1 LATYKELQVPAE
13 EGARFILGI
22 SWAAV
27 GNSIPAIFWL
37 FYYLMKNKEAYDAV
51 QAEVESVVQGRTS
64 GNESCFS
71 MDELDQM
78 PVLNSAFTEA
88 LRLSHGAFSL
98 RQVLEDV
105 PLQVKAPSGET
116 SSYLLEK
123 GSNVMMLMS
132 IMHQDPTIFP
142 NPLSFDYKRFMPDPV
157 TGEQPSFKRNGK
169 VVDPLR
175 FFGGG
180 SHMCPGRKFIVYEA
194 KAFIA
199 SLLQQY
205 DMKLSMDELNGT
217 VGIDKTYQGLGV
229 NKPER
234 DVDVL
239 IRKR

>member
-1 LATYKELQVPAE
+1 
-13 EGARFILGI
+13 
-22 SWAAV
+22 
-27 GNSIPAIFWL
+27 
-37 FYYLMKNKEAYDAV
+37 MKSKEAYDAV
-51 QAEVESVVQGRTS
+51 QAEVDSVVKGRTS
-64 GNESCFS
+64 ENESFFTL
-71 MDELDQM
+71 DELDRM

-105 PLQVKAPSGET
+105 PLPVKVPNGE
-116 SSYLLEK
+116 SCSYFLEN

-142 NPLSFDYKRFMPDPV
+142 NPLLFDYKRFIPDPV
-157 TGEQPSFKRNGK
+157 TGEQASFKRHGK
-169 VVDPLR
+169 IIDPLR

-199 SLLQQY
+199 SLLYQY
-205 DMKLSMDELNGT
+205 ELKLPNDELQGT

-239 IRKR
+239 IGKRLM